1 MCGVQNDT
9 VSYIV
14 CKWKMVAKK
23 KYKNVMAMYECTFIE
38 DYVKNRTVKEHYS
51 EQAWVRM
58 SYSK

>member
-14 CKWKMVAKK
+14 SKWKMVAEK
-23 KYKNVMAMYECTFIE
+23 KYENVMAMYECTFIE

-51 EQAWVRM
+51 EQA
-58 SYSK
+58 